1 MRPPSAHSC
10 VAVEGLQRGGA
21 ACAVRG
27 DRGAAC
33 AGDVRADAGRGGRA
47 PPCHG
52 AGAVVTSRGV
62 DISRDLRDWWR
73 AEAYLER
80 RGASPDAVVEHRV
93 HDAAVRSG
101 AGTRGKPRY
110 SHELLRARRQG
121 GAVGVHEEPLFAR
134 DAFEAH
140 LLRHRRVVAEAQR
153 HRLAAAHARR
163 RES

>member
-1 MRPPSAHSC
+1 MHSSAHSC

-27 DRGAAC
+27 DRGAAG
-33 AGDVRADAGRGGRA
+33 AGDVRADAARGGRA
-47 PPCHG
+47 PPCHI
-52 AGAVVTSRGV
+52 VVSRGCV

-121 GAVGVHEEPLFAR
+121 GAVGVDEEPLFAR

-153 HRLAAAHARR
+153 HRLAAAHECR